1 MILYEVSITADN
13 NEERQHYVFTRNR
26 EERFALRALCY
37 TRHWPCVRIPESRN
51 NRDGAISVL
60 EFERRENLL

>member
-1 MILYEVSITADN
+1 MILYEASITESGND
-13 NEERQHYVFTRNR
+13 RLHKVFVRSQ

-37 TRHWPCVRIPESRN
+37 TRHWPCVRVPASKD
-51 NRDGAISVL
+51 NRDGSISVL